1 MPRGRKAVNYEEEIT
16 KVDMQISRWKKTIDE
31 LQGRRRELME
41 QKEQAE
47 LETLRQVIQ
56 STGMSVGEIVSLV
69 QGAGTPSAA
78 AGGEEQLRI
87 FPG

>member
-1 MPRGRKAVNYEEEIT
+1 MPRGRKSVNDYDEEIM

-31 LQGRRRELME
+31 LQSRRRELAG

-56 STGMSVGEIVSLV
+56 STGMSVGEIISLV
-69 QGAGTPSAA
+69 QGAGPSATPQ
-78 AGGEEQLRI
+78 E
-87 FPG
+87 

>member
-1 MPRGRKAVNYEEEIT
+1 MPRGRKTVNYEEEIT

-41 QKEQAE
+41 LKEQAE

-69 QGAGTPSAA
+69 QGAGASSAA
-78 AGGEEQLRI
+78 PGGERQI
-87 FPG
+87 VQG